1 MHAGFGPNCD
11 AEHRGKVLFTI
22 QTFRGLGTFLDL
34 RSIVYNPSAIHL
46 MNNQSMEADF
56 SSYHVGNDQAEP
68 NAEQILEGSV
78 SKDQS
83 LEQVREILFGA
94 EKRRS
99 EHERRALDQKLRE
112 RIETLEADY
121 ERRFEKLAQELQQR
135 FEKSCALLEAET
147 AARREA
153 LLVQH
158 EDLIAQLSTTA
169 KLLGQAKTDRDE
181 LAGLLEGVAERLRTA
196 AVA

>member
-1 MHAGFGPNCD
+1 
-11 AEHRGKVLFTI
+11 
-22 QTFRGLGTFLDL
+22 
-34 RSIVYNPSAIHL
+34 